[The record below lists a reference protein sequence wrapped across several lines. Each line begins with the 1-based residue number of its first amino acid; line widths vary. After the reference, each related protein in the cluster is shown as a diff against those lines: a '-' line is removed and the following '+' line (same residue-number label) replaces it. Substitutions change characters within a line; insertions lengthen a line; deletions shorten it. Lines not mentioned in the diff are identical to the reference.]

1 MEDPELNLVTLY
13 LIDKIIDLGD
23 YFKEGEMTD
32 GRNVFIEK
40 IEDLDIKRAVD
51 VKSYSQNN
59 EISKLSLDII
69 DKI

>member
-1 MEDPELNLVTLY
+1 
-13 LIDKIIDLGD
+13 
-23 YFKEGEMTD
+23 MTD

-69 DKI
+69 DKIENDNS